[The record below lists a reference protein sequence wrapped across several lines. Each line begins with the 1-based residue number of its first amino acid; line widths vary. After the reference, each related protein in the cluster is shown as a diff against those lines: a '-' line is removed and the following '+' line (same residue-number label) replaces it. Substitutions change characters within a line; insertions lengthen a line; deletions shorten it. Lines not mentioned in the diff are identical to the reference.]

1 MSRSVLVTGASKG
14 IGRAIACKLAADGF
28 NIGVHYHRD
37 ATGAQETLN
46 AIVANG
52 GNGRLL
58 SFDVA
63 NREQCR
69 EVLEHE
75 IAQHGAWYGVVSNA
89 GIARDAAFPA
99 LSDDDWDA
107 VIHTNLDSFYNV
119 IQPCIMP
126 MIGARQ
132 GGRIITLSSV
142 SGVMG
147 NRGQVNYSAAK
158 AGIIGATKA
167 LAIELAKRKI
177 TVNCIAPGLI
187 DTGMIEMEE
196 SALKEA
202 MSMIPMKRM
211 GQAEEV
217 AGLASYLMSDIAG
230 YVTRQVISI
239 NGGITG
245 MGGVTAF
252 GENWQDVS
260 ARLLAYENAVRK
272 MPEWQVYDGLHTLLG
287 APVDDFTLPEHY
299 TRKRIRA
306 MGRVSQMST
315 RASELALEQA
325 GLIGDPILTSG
336 ETGIAYGSSTGSTG
350 PVSEFATM
358 LTEKHTNNITG
369 TTYVQMM
376 PHTTAVNT
384 GLFFGLRGRVIPT
397 SSACT
402 SGSQAIGYAWEAIRH
417 GYQTVMVAGGAEE
430 LCPSEA
436 AVFDTLFA
444 TSQHNDAPKTTPSP
458 FDENR
463 DGLVI
468 GEGAGT
474 LILEELE
481 HAKARGATIYGEIVG
496 FATNCDA
503 AHITQPQRET
513 MQYCME
519 QSLKIAGLSAQDI
532 GYISAH
538 GTATDRG
545 DMAESLATA
554 TIYGDNV
561 PLSSLKSYFGH
572 TLGACG
578 ALEAWMSLQMM
589 REGWFAP
596 TLNLNKPDP
605 NCGALDYIMHEA
617 RKVDCE
623 FLQSNNFAFG
633 GINTSIIIK
642 RWP

>member
-1 MSRSVLVTGASKG
+1 MTR
-14 IGRAIACKLAADGF
+14 R
-28 NIGVHYHRD
+28 
-37 ATGAQETLN
+37 
-46 AIVANG
+46 
-52 GNGRLL
+52 
-58 SFDVA
+58 
-63 NREQCR
+63 
-69 EVLEHE
+69 
-75 IAQHGAWYGVVSNA
+75 VV
-89 GIARDAAFPA
+89 
-99 LSDDDWDA
+99 
-107 VIHTNLDSFYNV
+107 
-119 IQPCIMP
+119 
-126 MIGARQ
+126 
-132 GGRIITLSSV
+132 
-142 SGVMG
+142 
-147 NRGQVNYSAAK
+147 
-158 AGIIGATKA
+158 
-167 LAIELAKRKI
+167 
-177 TVNCIAPGLI
+177 
-187 DTGMIEMEE
+187 
-196 SALKEA
+196 
-202 MSMIPMKRM
+202 
-211 GQAEEV
+211 
-217 AGLASYLMSDIAG
+217 
-230 YVTRQVISI
+230 
-239 NGGITG
+239 ITG
-245 MGGVTAF
+245 MAGVTAF
-252 GENWQDVS
+252 GETWQQVA
-260 ARLLAYENAVRK
+260 ARLKQGENAVRA

-287 APVDDFTLPEHY
+287 APIDDFSLPAHY
-299 TRKRIRA
+299 TRKRIRS
-306 MGRVSQMST
+306 MGRVSLMST
-315 RASELALEQA
+315 RATELALEQA
-325 GLIGDPILTSG
+325 GLIGEEVLTNG

-384 GLFFGLRGRVIPT
+384 GLFFGLKGRVIPT

-444 TSQHNDAPKTTPSP
+444 TSQRNDAPKTTPSP
-458 FDENR
+458 FDKNR

-481 HAKARGATIYGEIVG
+481 HAKARGATIYGEIIS

-513 MQYCME
+513 MQICIE
-519 QSLKIAGLSAQDI
+519 KALKMADLAPADI

-545 DMAESLATA
+545 DIAESLATSA
-554 TIYGDNV
+554 LFGTQTPI
-561 PLSSLKSYFGH
+561 SSLKSYFGH

-578 ALEAWMSLQMM
+578 ALEAWMSLEMM

-596 TLNLNKPDP
+596 TLNLTQPDEQ
-605 NCGALDYIMHEA
+605 CGELDYIMGEPRA
-617 RKVDCE
+617 VDCE

-633 GINTSIIIK
+633 GINTSLVIR

>member
-1 MSRSVLVTGASKG
+1 MTR
-14 IGRAIACKLAADGF
+14 R
-28 NIGVHYHRD
+28 
-37 ATGAQETLN
+37 
-46 AIVANG
+46 
-52 GNGRLL
+52 
-58 SFDVA
+58 
-63 NREQCR
+63 
-69 EVLEHE
+69 
-75 IAQHGAWYGVVSNA
+75 VV
-89 GIARDAAFPA
+89 
-99 LSDDDWDA
+99 
-107 VIHTNLDSFYNV
+107 
-119 IQPCIMP
+119 
-126 MIGARQ
+126 
-132 GGRIITLSSV
+132 
-142 SGVMG
+142 
-147 NRGQVNYSAAK
+147 
-158 AGIIGATKA
+158 
-167 LAIELAKRKI
+167 
-177 TVNCIAPGLI
+177 
-187 DTGMIEMEE
+187 
-196 SALKEA
+196 
-202 MSMIPMKRM
+202 
-211 GQAEEV
+211 
-217 AGLASYLMSDIAG
+217 
-230 YVTRQVISI
+230 
-239 NGGITG
+239 ITG
-245 MGGVTAF
+245 MAGVTAF
-252 GENWQDVS
+252 GETWQQVA
-260 ARLLAYENAVRK
+260 ARLKQGENAVRA

-287 APVDDFTLPEHY
+287 APIDDFSLPAHY
-299 TRKRIRA
+299 TRKRIRS
-306 MGRVSQMST
+306 MGRVSLMST
-315 RASELALEQA
+315 RATELALEQA
-325 GLIGDPILTSG
+325 GLIGEEVLTNG

-384 GLFFGLRGRVIPT
+384 GLFFGLKGRVIPT

-444 TSQHNDAPKTTPSP
+444 TSQRNDAPKTTPSP
-458 FDENR
+458 FDKNR

-481 HAKARGATIYGEIVG
+481 HAKARGATIYGEIIS

-513 MQYCME
+513 MQICIE
-519 QSLKIAGLSAQDI
+519 KALKMADLAPADI

-545 DMAESLATA
+545 DIAESFATA
-554 TIYGDNV
+554 ALFGTHTPI
-561 PLSSLKSYFGH
+561 SSLKSYFGH

-578 ALEAWMSLQMM
+578 ALEAWMSLEMM

-596 TLNLNKPDP
+596 TLNLTQPDEQ
-605 NCGALDYIMHEA
+605 CGELDYIMGEPRA
-617 RKVDCE
+617 VDCE

-633 GINTSIIIK
+633 GINTSLVIR